1 MSKQLYCENLTL
13 MVYCRFIIAVLMMDE
28 KETLIQ
34 QRKQY
39 ITS

>member
-1 MSKQLYCENLTL
+1 MG
-13 MVYCRFIIAVLMMDE
+13 YCRFRVVAVLMMDE
-28 KETLIQ
+28 QGTLIQ